1 MTDSPSRPP
10 YPSRKAGR
18 EPATIDL
25 RASEIAREPPR
36 AETAEAAGDPVTEPA
51 APTGSSDDTVGTG
64 TPVASE
70 AAHAP
75 AAEAAAADEDAMLSQ
90 AGQEARRESPVAPPS
105 APRRRGGFASLIA
118 ASIVG
123 GVIGAGATY
132 LADHYWQRQRGTGD
146 PALQAR
152 LTQLDERT
160 TGVARQD
167 AVRGLEQRVGTVA
180 GDLAR
185 LSDRLQAAEEAAKAA
200 MARADEA
207 LNRPAPAA
215 ATAPGAPTPAPQ
227 VDTAAVDALS
237 ARLEALEARL
247 RERGEANASAAQT
260 ATRSAQNATQTAQ
273 DATQTAQTAA
283 QQAQSAAQAAQT
295 IEARLADL
303 DRRLGEVSRQAVQ
316 RTAESAASV
325 RIAASTQLV
334 DALREGAPYAPVLAA
349 LKSAGVDAA
358 KLAPLEPY
366 AQAGAPTA
374 AALRRDFAQV
384 SERIRREAQQP
395 PADLGDRVW
404 RMLDKV
410 VTVRPIEEAGTQ
422 GIPGA
427 LARIDEALARG
438 AFTEAAAAWDALPE
452 PARRASEDFARRLKQ
467 RAAAD
472 EAARTLSAEA
482 LSGLEASSRS
492 RS

>member
-36 AETAEAAGDPVTEPA
+36 AESAEAAGDPVTEPA
-51 APTGSSDDTVGTG
+51 APAESSDHPVGTE
-64 TPVASE
+64 TPVVSE

-75 AAEAAAADEDAMLSQ
+75 AADAAAADEDAMLSQ
-90 AGQEARRESPVAPPS
+90 AAQEASREPPVTPPS
-105 APRRRGGFASLIA
+105 APRRRGGFASLLA

-123 GVIGAGATY
+123 GIIGAGATY
-132 LADHYWQRQRGTGD
+132 LADHYWQRQREAGD
-146 PALQAR
+146 PAVQAR

-160 TGVARQD
+160 TGVARQE

-180 GDLAR
+180 GDVAR
-185 LSDRLQAAEEAAKAA
+185 LSDRLRAAEEAAKAA
-200 MARADEA
+200 
-207 LNRPAPAA
+207 
-215 ATAPGAPTPAPQ
+215 TAPTTAPSTPAPAPQ
-227 VDTAAVDALS
+227 VDTAAVDALA

-247 RERGEANASAAQT
+247 RERGEANASAAQS
-260 ATRSAQNATQTAQ
+260 ATRSAQN
-273 DATQTAQTAA
+273 ATQTAQTAA

-295 IEARLADL
+295 VEARIADL
-303 DRRLGEVSRQAVQ
+303 DRRLAEVSRQATQ
-316 RTAESAASV
+316 RTADAAASV
-325 RIAASTQLV
+325 KIAASTRLV

-349 LKSAGVDAA
+349 MKSAGTDAA

-374 AALRRDFAQV
+374 AALRRDFAPV
-384 SERIRREAQQP
+384 AERIRRESQER
-395 PADLGDRVW
+395 PADFGDRIW

-438 AFTEAAAAWDALPE
+438 AFSEAAAAWDALPE

>member
-36 AETAEAAGDPVTEPA
+36 AETAEAASDPVTEPA
-51 APTGSSDDTVGTG
+51 APVESFDHTVGTE
-64 TPVASE
+64 TPVVSE
-70 AAHAP
+70 TAHAP
-75 AAEAAAADEDAMLSQ
+75 AADAAAAADEDAMLSQ
-90 AGQEARRESPVAPPS
+90 AAQEASLEPPVAPSS
-105 APRRRGGFASLIA
+105 APRRRGGFASLLA

-132 LADHYWQRQRGTGD
+132 LADHYWQRQRGAGD

-180 GDLAR
+180 GDVAR
-185 LSDRLQAAEEAAKAA
+185 LSDRLRATEEAAKAA
-200 MARADEA
+200 TARADEA

-215 ATAPGAPTPAPQ
+215 ATAPSAPTPAPQ
-227 VDTAAVDALS
+227 ADTAAVDALA

-247 RERGEANASAAQT
+247 RERGEANASAAQS
-260 ATRSAQNATQTAQ
+260 ATQSAQN
-273 DATQTAQTAA
+273 ATQTAQTAA
-283 QQAQSAAQAAQT
+283 QQAQSAAQAAQS

-303 DRRLGEVSRQAVQ
+303 DRRLAEVSRQAVQ
-316 RTAESAASV
+316 RTSEAAASV
-325 RIAASTQLV
+325 RIAAATQLV
-334 DALREGAPYAPVLAA
+334 SALREGAPYAPVLAA

-358 KLAPLEPY
+358 KLAPLESY

-384 SERIRREAQQP
+384 SDRIRREAQQP
-395 PADLGDRVW
+395 PADLGDRLW
-404 RMLDKV
+404 RMFDKV
-410 VTVRPIEEAGTQ
+410 VTVRPIEEAGSQ

-438 AFTEAAAAWDALPE
+438 AFSEAAAAWDTLPE

>member
-51 APTGSSDDTVGTG
+51 APTESSDRTGGTE

-70 AAHAP
+70 AAQ
-75 AAEAAAADEDAMLSQ
+75 AADAAAADEDAMLPH
-90 AGQEARRESPVAPPS
+90 AAQEASRESPVAPAS
-105 APRRRGGFASLIA
+105 APRRGGFAALLA

-132 LADHYWQRQRGTGD
+132 LADHYWQRQRGAGD

-180 GDLAR
+180 GDVAR
-185 LSDRLQAAEEAAKAA
+185 LSDRLRAAEEAAKVAT
-200 MARADEA
+200 ARADEA

-215 ATAPGAPTPAPQ
+215 ATAPSAPTPAPQ

-237 ARLEALEARL
+237 ARLEGLEARL

-260 ATRSAQNATQTAQ
+260 ATQSAQN
-273 DATQTAQTAA
+273 ATQTAQTAA

-316 RTAESAASV
+316 RTAEAAASV
-325 RIAASTQLV
+325 RIAASTRLV
-334 DALREGAPYAPVLAA
+334 DALREGTPYAPVVAA
-349 LKSAGVDAA
+349 MKSAGVDAA

-395 PADLGDRVW
+395 TADLGDRVW

>member
-1 MTDSPSRPP
+1 VTDSPSRPP

-36 AETAEAAGDPVTEPA
+36 TETAEAAGDPVTEPA
-51 APTGSSDDTVGTG
+51 APVESSDHPVGTE
-64 TPVASE
+64 TPVVSE
-70 AAHAP
+70 TAHAP
-75 AAEAAAADEDAMLSQ
+75 AADAAAAADEDAMLSQ
-90 AGQEARRESPVAPPS
+90 AAQEASREPPVAPTS
-105 APRRRGGFASLIA
+105 APRRGGGFASLLA

-132 LADHYWQRQRGTGD
+132 LADHYWQRQRGAGD

-180 GDLAR
+180 GDVAR
-185 LSDRLQAAEEAAKAA
+185 LSDRLRATEEAAKAA
-200 MARADEA
+200 TARADEA

-215 ATAPGAPTPAPQ
+215 ATAPSAPTPAPQ
-227 VDTAAVDALS
+227 ADTAVVDALA

-247 RERGEANASAAQT
+247 RERGEANASAAQS
-260 ATRSAQNATQTAQ
+260 ATQSAQN
-273 DATQTAQTAA
+273 ATQTAQTAA
-283 QQAQSAAQAAQT
+283 QQAQSAAQAAQS

-316 RTAESAASV
+316 RTSEAAASV
-325 RIAASTQLV
+325 RIAAATQLV
-334 DALREGAPYAPVLAA
+334 GALREGAPYAPVLAA

-358 KLAPLEPY
+358 KLAPLESY

-384 SERIRREAQQP
+384 SDRIRREAQQP
-395 PADLGDRVW
+395 PADLGDRLW
-404 RMLDKV
+404 RMFDKV
-410 VTVRPIEEAGTQ
+410 VTVRPIEEAGSQ

>member
-1 MTDSPSRPP
+1 VTDSPSRPP

-25 RASEIAREPPR
+25 RASEVARDPPR

-51 APTGSSDDTVGTG
+51 VAPAPSDQAGATE

-75 AAEAAAADEDAMLSQ
+75 AADAAAADEDAMLSQ
-90 AGQEARRESPVAPPS
+90 AAQEASRESPAAPPS
-105 APRRRGGFASLIA
+105 APRRRGGFSSLLA

-132 LADHYWQRQRGTGD
+132 LADHYWQRQRGAGD

-167 AVRGLEQRVGTVA
+167 AVRGLEQRIGTVA
-180 GDLAR
+180 GDVAR
-185 LSDRLQAAEEAAKAA
+185 LSDRLRAAEEAAKAA
-200 MARADEA
+200 TARADEA
-207 LNRPAPAA
+207 LNRPAPAP
-215 ATAPGAPTPAPQ
+215 ATAPSAPTPAPQ

-237 ARLEALEARL
+237 GRLEALEARL
-247 RERGEANASAAQT
+247 RERGEANASAAQS
-260 ATRSAQNATQTAQ
+260 ATQSAQN
-273 DATQTAQTAA
+273 ATQTAQTAA
-283 QQAQSAAQAAQT
+283 QQAQSAAQAAQS

-303 DRRLGEVSRQAVQ
+303 DRRLAEVSRQAVQ

-325 RIAASTQLV
+325 KIAASTQLV
-334 DALREGAPYAPVLAA
+334 GALREGAPYAPVLAA

-395 PADLGDRVW
+395 PADLGDRLW

-422 GIPGA
+422 GTPGA